1 MKRTS
6 DLHIQSIMPLVA
18 PRALKEA
25 YPITEKAAKTV
36 LKSREIIGNIISGT
50 DKRMLA
56 IAGPCSIHDVKAGL
70 EYAERLNS
78 LREKLKDR
86 IFTVMRVYFEKPRT
100 RLGWRGMILDPDLDD
115 SYDIGEGLKRA
126 RKFLL
131 TLGEMGMAA
140 GSEMLDP
147 IVPQYLDDLTS
158 WAAIGA
164 RTTESQTHREMAS
177 GLSMPVG
184 FKNATDGSVDIALNA
199 MTSARQSHG
208 FIGIDQEGRTCVLS
222 TTGNPQGHIILRG
235 GRSGPN
241 YYEECVEDTVKLLR
255 KAELPE
261 AVVIDCSH
269 ANSRKDYSR
278 QERVLDAVIRQ
289 RTEGNGAMVGFMLE
303 SFLFEGNQP
312 IPEKPSGLKYG
323 VSVTDPCISFE
334 TTERIMR
341 KAYSA
346 LGSVL

>member
-1 MKRTS
+1 MKKTS
-6 DLHIQSIMPLVA
+6 DLHIHSLTPLTA
-18 PRALKEA
+18 PRVLKEE
-25 YPITEKAAKTV
+25 YPLTEQSTQTV
-36 LKSREIIGNIISGT
+36 LESRKIIGNIISGK
-50 DKRMLA
+50 DSRMLA
-56 IAGPCSIHDVKAGL
+56 IVGPCSIHDVQAGM
-70 EYAERLNS
+70 EYADRLNR
-78 LREKLKDR
+78 LRLELSDR
-86 IFTVMRVYFEKPRT
+86 IFVVMRVYFEKPRT

-131 TLGEMGMAA
+131 SLGEMGMAA

-184 FKNATDGSVDIALNA
+184 FKNGTDGSVDIALNA
-199 MTSARQSHG
+199 MTSARQPHG
-208 FIGIDQEGRTCVLS
+208 FIGIDQEGRTCVVS
-222 TTGNPQGHIILRG
+222 TTGNEQGHIILRG

-241 YYEECVEDTVKLLR
+241 YYEECVEDTVELLR
-255 KAELPE
+255 KAGLPE

-269 ANSRKDYSR
+269 ANSRKEYSR
-278 QERVLDAVIRQ
+278 QERVLDSVVRQ
-289 RTEGNGAMVGFMLE
+289 RTDGNNAVVGFMLE
-303 SFLFEGNQP
+303 SFLYEGNQS
-312 IPEKPSGLKYG
+312 IAEKPGDLQYG

-334 TTERIMR
+334 TTERIL
-341 KAYSA
+341 KKTYEA
-346 LGSVL
+346 LSG